1 MSLLKRVSISPFT
14 PYDLLLES
22 SSNFKDSSSSSLN
35 RPNLTKILSMD
46 LCVSS
51 KYVCSSSLGDPESAS
66 FSWIYMMVLGN
77 IDACTA
83 TIYISCSILSIPIH
97 SNLLSFLDYIYW
109 RVIISS
115 YFPDSPYSSF
125 SKCSPTCL
133 RCQQQYR
140 NKG

>member
-22 SSNFKDSSSSSLN
+22 SSNFKDSSPSSLN
-35 RPNLTKILSMD
+35 LPNLTKISSMD

-51 KYVCSSSLGDPESAS
+51 KYVCSSSQGDPKSAS
-66 FSWIYMMVLGN
+66 FSWIYMTVSGN
-77 IDACTA
+77 IDSCTA

-125 SKCSPTCL
+125 FKCSPTCL
-133 RCQQQYR
+133 RCQ
-140 NKG
+140 